1 MEISFYH
8 LTVQSLDI
16 ALPKLLSKVRLAN
29 MKVLVKVKSTED
41 MNNLDLL
48 LWTFDAE
55 SFLVHDTL
63 KSKYQKDQPIYITT
77 GDENPAFAD
86 VLILTDGTT
95 STSMDG
101 YKRVLE
107 IFDGTNS
114 LAVDAARE
122 RWSKYKND
130 GHNISYFQQS
140 ETGGWVKKG

>member
-1 MEISFYH
+1 
-8 LTVQSLDI
+8 
-16 ALPKLLSKVRLAN
+16 
-29 MKVLVKVKSTED
+29 
-41 MNNLDLL
+41 
-48 LWTFDAE
+48 
-55 SFLVHDTL
+55 
-63 KSKYQKDQPIYITT
+63 
-77 GDENPAFAD
+77 
-86 VLILTDGTT
+86 
-95 STSMDG
+95 MDG